1 MNKRKCIMFGLTT
14 FAEMVRY
21 YVEKYTDIEVIAYTV
36 DAKYKKENIYD
47 GLPVVAFEDMDGI
60 YPSDESLVIIG
71 LGYSKM
77 NDLRKQKFIQVKEK
91 GYKIEGFIH
100 PSVIQDIGERGE
112 GNIIF
117 EGAVLGYNVKLGD
130 GNIIWNGCNISH
142 ESVIGD
148 FNHFSAGTTLGG
160 KTIVKNNCFFGM
172 NSVIRGP
179 KIVEDYTLVGAGCY
193 INNDTK
199 AYGVYVPARS
209 ICLENKKSTDM
220 M

>member
-1 MNKRKCIMFGLTT
+1 MTKKKCVMFGLTT
-14 FAEMVRY
+14 FAQMLRVYMERY
-21 YVEKYTDIEVIAYTV
+21 SDVEVEAYIV
-36 DAKYKKENIYD
+36 DAQYKNSDEFD
-47 GLPVVAFEDMDGI
+47 GLPVEAFENI
-60 YPSDESLVIIG
+60 EKVYPADQYSVIIG

-77 NDLRKQKFIQVKEK
+77 NDLRKQKFLQVKEK
-91 GYKIEGFIH
+91 GYVIQGFIH
-100 PSVIQDIGERGE
+100 PSVIESMKECGE

-117 EGAVLGYNVKLGD
+117 EGAVLGYNVKLGN

-160 KTIVKNNCFFGM
+160 KTVVENNCFFGM

-179 KIVEDYTLVGAGCY
+179 KTVADYTLVGAGCY
-193 INNDTK
+193 ISENTEP
-199 AYGVYVPARS
+199 YGVYVPARS
-209 ICLENKKSTDM
+209 VHLENKKSTDM